1 MRATVAHFAT
11 KRIDASLTRVKAALP
26 ILAVIGLSAL
36 FAVTRDRMYA
46 APAISEERPAAR
58 QADSSDDDDDEA
70 PEQAVGN
77 PATQPAGDSGEPSG
91 EVLETKDVAS
101 YTYLRL
107 KTASGEVWAA
117 VPRATIRLH
126 EQVRITGASLMLDF
140 ESKTL
145 KRTFPK
151 IYFGSLAG
159 GAAATPKAAAG
170 PGPVNGDE
178 ALPPG
183 HPPIDSAQPD
193 PYADG
198 NPLPPGHPPIDDVP
212 PL

>member
-1 MRATVAHFAT
+1 M
-11 KRIDASLTRVKAALP
+11 DASLTCVKAALP

-46 APAISEERPAAR
+46 APAISEERPTAR
-58 QADSSDDDDDEA
+58 EADSPDEDDDAA

-77 PATQPAGDSGEPSG
+77 PEAEGEGDPAG

-117 VPRATIRLH
+117 VPRATVRLH
-126 EQVRITGASLMLDF
+126 EQVRITGANLMVDF

-159 GAAATPKAAAG
+159 SAAAPAPKADG

>member
-1 MRATVAHFAT
+1 MKPVW
-11 KRIDASLTRVKAALP
+11 P
-26 ILAVIGLSAL
+26 ILGVIGLSAV

-46 APAISEERPAAR
+46 APAGAEVEPSLPRAASPADDVAVAQDTSAR
-58 QADSSDDDDDEA
+58 AADSAD
-70 PEQAVGN
+70 
-77 PATQPAGDSGEPSG
+77 EPSG
-91 EVLETKDVAS
+91 EVLESQDVAG

-107 KTASGEVWAA
+107 KTAAGEVWAA
-117 VPRATIRLH
+117 VPRASVKLH
-126 EQVRITGASLMLDF
+126 EQVRITGANLMLDF

-151 IYFGSLAG
+151 IYFGSLANTAPAPS
-159 GAAATPKAAAG
+159 AA

-183 HPPIDSAQPD
+183 HPPLDSVPAD

-198 NPLPPGHPPIDDVP
+198 SPLPPGHPPIDSP
-212 PL
+212 RL

>member
-1 MRATVAHFAT
+1 MHGSV
-11 KRIDASLTRVKAALP
+11 SRVKAAWP
-26 ILAVIGLSAL
+26 ILGVIGLSAL
-36 FAVTRDRMYA
+36 FAVTRDRIYA
-46 APAISEERPAAR
+46 APAITEERTSTR
-58 QADSSDDDDDEA
+58 QADSSDEEDDDA
-70 PEQAVGN
+70 VPEQAGN
-77 PATQPAGDSGEPSG
+77 PTAQPEADSVGEPSG
-91 EVLETKDVAS
+91 EVLETQDVAS

-107 KTASGEVWAA
+107 KTAAGEVWAA
-117 VPRATIRLH
+117 VPRATVRLH
-126 EQVRITGASLMLDF
+126 DQVRITGANLMLDF

-159 GAAATPKAAAG
+159 ASAARAPKAT

-183 HPPIDSAQPD
+183 HPPLDSAPPN

-198 NPLPPGHPPIDDVP
+198 NPLPPGHPPIDDS